1 MMWWFQ
7 DGGGWW
13 LWLVMPLGMVAFW
26 GLVIWGVVAVARA
39 IGSGASTGHA
49 AAGPE
54 QILAERFARSEIDAD
69 EYQRR
74 LTTLRSARDRNAA

>member
-1 MMWWFQ
+1 MWWFH

-26 GLVIWGVVAVARA
+26 GLVIWGVVAVVRA
-39 IGSGASTGHA
+39 TGSGPSSADAVG
-49 AAGPE
+49 AGPE
-54 QILAERFARSEIDAD
+54 QILAERFARGEIDAD

-74 LTTLRSARDRNAA
+74 LAMLRSERDRSAV